1 MAQSP
6 KISPKW
12 GRVVTSCNSGCGIK
26 AMTFGSTAS
35 MASAGGATPN
45 PIGHAVEQL
54 SNAVFPQASLG
65 QLLFTLLLLGLVA
78 LLIGVPIARQRRHVQ
93 QFQKRIQE
101 RDQPD
106 ESSKPL
112 QLKHRPQQ
120 AGRMIHPIRA
130 QQFQL
135 QQQDDMSREAKRR
148 NDREAE
154 AERAV
159 HQSHGCSFERFSLR

>member
-1 MAQSP
+1 MTPSP

-93 QFQKRIQE
+93 QFQKRVQE
-101 RDQPD
+101 RDKPD
-106 ESSKPL
+106 
-112 QLKHRPQQ
+112 
-120 AGRMIHPIRA
+120 
-130 QQFQL
+130 
-135 QQQDDMSREAKRR
+135 
-148 NDREAE
+148 
-154 AERAV
+154 
-159 HQSHGCSFERFSLR
+159 